1 MIPRHNGVPTI
12 SESFALNLIIS
23 ERNNYLLY
31 YNANLKTSFFLFSVK
46 LIEYIF
52 SAVSVWSNTYVGPLP
67 RIKIF
72 FFYYQYPEMN
82 SYLLQRL
89 LHFHQLHCLLKKN
102 IFLSDPMPYPEYLYL
117 SISTFFLNVIAPNKQ
132 FSGVG

>member
-31 YNANLKTSFFLFSVK
+31 YNASLKTSFFLFSVK
-46 LIEYIF
+46 LIKYIF
-52 SAVSVWSNTYVGPLP
+52 SAVSVWSNTYVEPSP

-72 FFYYQYPEMN
+72 FFHYQYLEMN

-89 LHFHQLHCLLKKN
+89 LHFYQLHRLLKKIFFYQIQCHIQN
-102 IFLSDPMPYPEYLYL
+102 IYTYQYQH
-117 SISTFFLNVIAPNKQ
+117 FFLT
-132 FSGVG
+132 

>member
-72 FFYYQYPEMN
+72 FFIT
-82 SYLLQRL
+82 
-89 LHFHQLHCLLKKN
+89 N
-102 IFLSDPMPYPEYLYL
+102 IRR
-117 SISTFFLNVIAPNKQ
+117 
-132 FSGVG
+132 